1 MALVKAITK
10 HGNSAGIILDQAI
23 LKVVGWDIGTDV
35 ELQVRGHSIV
45 LTRRKVPAQVPLPPH
60 ESPDK

>member
-1 MALVKAITK
+1 MALVKAITR
-10 HGNSAGIILDQAI
+10 HGNSAGIILDQAL

-35 ELQVRGHSIV
+35 ELQIRGNSIV
-45 LTRRKVPAQVPLPPH
+45 LTRRKVPAQVPPPPN

>member
-10 HGNSAGIILDQAI
+10 HGNSAGIILDQAL
-23 LKVVGWDIGTDV
+23 LKVVGWDIGTEV
-35 ELQVRGHSIV
+35 ELQVKGRSIV
-45 LTRRKVPAQVPLPPH
+45 LTRHKGATPVPPLPH